1 MRCLPRWWLVVAA
14 TVAIGGVVLVVAL
27 INGHDTTT
35 TDQSPATPLSTA
47 RPSPT
52 PTRVPV
58 PNLEGLH
65 PHEARSVLHAAG
77 LEILVH
83 RVPSRDCNTT
93 RRVVEQRNPSGPKQ
107 PVQVWVRVNALRCGL
122 TPMLREVAQ
131 RFIDFAR
138 HENHAVPADTPV
150 DLYVGGRIAATI
162 ETHKLDNPDAW
173 RGCPKRLD
181 GWAGRICP
189 FSAVDP
195 IDDLKPFQGEL
206 QITGET
212 PDLPC
217 GPVQRLA
224 RALGAYGKVAI
235 SGGSS
240 CADSFAITLFVNN
253 VAQIVAADI
262 AWSEP

>member
-1 MRCLPRWWLVVAA
+1 MPRWWLV
-14 TVAIGGVVLVVAL
+14 GVVGAVALGVVVLAVAL

-35 TDQSPATPLSTA
+35 TDQSPATQLSTA

-52 PTRVPV
+52 PTRESVPDLV
-58 PNLEGLH
+58 GLT
-65 PHEARSVLHAAG
+65 PHEARSVLHETG
-77 LEILVH
+77 LEVLVH
-83 RVPSRDCNTT
+83 RVPGRGCNTT
-93 RRVVEQRNPSGPKQ
+93 RRVVEQSNPSGPQQ
-107 PVQVWVRVNALRCGL
+107 PVQVWVRVDALRCGL

-138 HENHAVPADTPV
+138 HDIDGVSADTPV
-150 DLYVGGRIAATI
+150 DLYVGGRFAATI
-162 ETHKLDNPDAW
+162 EAHQLDDPDAW
-173 RGCPKRLD
+173 RGCPKGLD

-195 IDDLKPFQGEL
+195 IDDLEPFQGKL
-206 QITGET
+206 QITSKT

-217 GPVQRLA
+217 GPVQHLA
-224 RALGAYGKVAI
+224 RALGAYRRVAI

-240 CADSFAITLFVNN
+240 CADSFAITLFVND